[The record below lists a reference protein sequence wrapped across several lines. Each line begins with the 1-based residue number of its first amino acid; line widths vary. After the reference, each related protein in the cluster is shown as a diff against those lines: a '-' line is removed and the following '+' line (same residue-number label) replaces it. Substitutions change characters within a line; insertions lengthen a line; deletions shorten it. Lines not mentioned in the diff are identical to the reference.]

1 MKPSRTIRTATSSS
15 APIPAAP
22 VIARAVVLALAGAV
36 AVASGACDTSSAPGG
51 STAAVGG
58 SNLPPIGLAILD
70 SDYASTSV
78 SLYDPSQG
86 RLQDDCIHTGAL
98 GAGRVDLS
106 GDVTLSTVSSPVGR
120 EILVVDRGNATVS
133 FVEPTCTLRQQISVS
148 TGFKSNPRDV
158 IVIDAHKA
166 YVTRYE
172 TNAAPTPDPGDFD
185 EGNDVLVVDPS
196 TGAVTGRIDMA
207 GQAAGD
213 PTVLAR
219 PDRGVLVDG
228 RAYVTLGNLSG
239 DFNTAGPGRV
249 VVIDTASDTILGR
262 IDLPGQIGCSG
273 IDYVAATK
281 KLYVA
286 CGGDFSDPATQ
297 ATASALVELDVG
309 AAGST
314 LGALGQVVKADA
326 IGPQPLNFVTPA
338 VAEGIAYLEALGSL
352 ADPTS
357 GTPASSDV
365 LFAVALGTGDI
376 AKVYDGGA
384 FNLGRVAVLPE
395 VARLFIPDGDE
406 ANPRVHVF
414 DTSSGSIS
422 EITAFEA
429 NPAGKL
435 PAREIV
441 RY

>member
-1 MKPSRTIRTATSSS
+1 MKPIRPIRAAISSS
-15 APIPAAP
+15 SPIPAVL
-22 VIARAVVLALAGAV
+22 VIARAVALGLALTV
-36 AVASGACDTSSAPGG
+36 AVGACDTSSAPGG
-51 STAAVGG
+51 STMAVGTD
-58 SNLPPIGLAILD
+58 LPPIGLAILN
-70 SDYASTSV
+70 SDYASTSL

-98 GAGRVDLS
+98 GTGRVDLS
-106 GDVTLSTVSSPVGR
+106 GDVTLATVSSPVGR
-120 EILVVDRGNATVS
+120 EILIVDRGNATVS
-133 FVEPTCTLRQQISVS
+133 FVEPSCTLRQQISVS

-172 TNAAPTPDPGDFD
+172 TNAAPTPNPGDFD

-196 TGAVTGRIDMA
+196 TGVVTGRIDLA
-207 GQAAGD
+207 GEATGD

-249 VVIDTASDTILGR
+249 VVIDAASDAILGR

-273 IDYVAATK
+273 IDYVPATK

-297 ATASALVELDVG
+297 GTASALVELDVG
-309 AAGST
+309 AAV
-314 LGALGQVVKADA
+314 GALGAPGLVVKANA
-326 IGPQPLNFVTPA
+326 IGTQPLNFVTPA
-338 VAEGIAYLEALGSL
+338 VAEGIAYLEAIGSL
-352 ADPTS
+352 ADPTT

-395 VARLFIPDGDE
+395 VARLFVPDGDE
-406 ANPRVHVF
+406 ANPQVHVF
-414 DTSSGSIS
+414 DTSGGSVA
-422 EITAFEA
+422 EITAFDA

-435 PAREIV
+435 PAREVV